1 MRLARGEEPDHR
13 ILILTGPGDVRRLL
27 LSGRNASVGGRA
39 PGATPAVVR
48 SGARAESV
56 LGAGERGR
64 VRKRCTRGGV
74 RSVTSV
80 LGRAE
85 FLHTLSASAIGPT
98 GRNVVLLPHA
108 ASSRGTMTSVALRV
122 FEPLVPPHAL
132 ASLLHSMIMPTLRSL
147 LDGGHLFVLM
157 TSGLIRCAL
166 RPPPPPDADFAALVV
181 APLPDAR
188 MLPAR
193 APQLVHTQV
202 AAARRDGDTDGSE
215 SVELEADCEEEEEE
229 QAMRQAADSR
239 ERDVRSGSDCGD
251 SDGETGPSAAF
262 HRQRSLRLPHP
273 HLGSLPRCP
282 PLLQLHCS
290 GTGPGQGL
298 SEMPAGLRGLAL
310 DIAAEWLDEYFTHGW
325 CACAFP
331 IAAGQ
336 AATRGHGVRAQR
348 SGSGRDVERAAV
360 AMARSMLTPR
370 LSSRV
375 SPRELKALV
384 SISVRAV
391 RQEWGQRR
399 GVGKGWEACGGR
411 GAAEAWGNRYAP
423 PRIYKVVGPGT
434 LSSQLLEGYLLD
446 GVGLGSDA
454 RRKRA
459 LLSKVDDGRGGGA
472 ESEGVLGGLVL
483 FSIALEPSP
492 PTAGHSA
499 VTWECR
505 GRADGGT
512 GCGSEAWVA
521 AGLSALSALVDKL
534 ASWHV
539 RVLVCQVSDCLLICS
554 IICLAISCRTHALV
568 CSVCPSRHVDAARNM
583 WTCLCYTGWPRAN
596 PPFQLRMWLFLPLS
610 FLSSSPC
617 ASVCMIVHLC
627 TCTHARA
634 HASGF
639 ACKCAHRCS
648 LLRPD
653 REESIQRCKRSVWN
667 EASWRSNE
675 PRFDTWVFRVCGC
688 GHACAHARLN
698 VCVCVCVCL
707 CVWSPENQC
716 HRIIMILSNKASR
729 P

>member
-1 MRLARGEEPDHR
+1 
-13 ILILTGPGDVRRLL
+13 
-27 LSGRNASVGGRA
+27 
-39 PGATPAVVR
+39 
-48 SGARAESV
+48 
-56 LGAGERGR
+56 
-64 VRKRCTRGGV
+64 
-74 RSVTSV
+74 
-80 LGRAE
+80 
-85 FLHTLSASAIGPT
+85 
-98 GRNVVLLPHA
+98 
-108 ASSRGTMTSVALRV
+108 
-122 FEPLVPPHAL
+122 
-132 ASLLHSMIMPTLRSL
+132 
-147 LDGGHLFVLM
+147 
-157 TSGLIRCAL
+157 
-166 RPPPPPDADFAALVV
+166 
-181 APLPDAR
+181 
-188 MLPAR
+188 
-193 APQLVHTQV
+193 
-202 AAARRDGDTDGSE
+202 
-215 SVELEADCEEEEEE
+215 
-229 QAMRQAADSR
+229 MRQAAEAR

-331 IAAGQ
+331 LAAGQ

-348 SGSGRDVERAAV
+348 SGSGSDVERAAV

-472 ESEGVLGGLVL
+472 ESQGVLGGLVL

-554 IICLAISCRTHALV
+554 IICLAILVGSTLWFALFVHCDMPTPPEICGRVCVIPAGRARILLSNSHVAVSAVVFSVIKSVCICMHDFTFVHMHARARTHLALHANVLTDAHCSGPTERNPSSGASAVFGTRHRGDRTSLASTHGCFV
-568 CSVCPSRHVDAARNM
+568 CVDAAM
-583 WTCLCYTGWPRAN
+583 RA
-596 PPFQLRMWLFLPLS
+596 R
-610 FLSSSPC
+610 
-617 ASVCMIVHLC
+617 
-627 TCTHARA
+627 TRA
-634 HASGF
+634 
-639 ACKCAHRCS
+639 
-648 LLRPD
+648 
-653 REESIQRCKRSVWN
+653 
-667 EASWRSNE
+667 
-675 PRFDTWVFRVCGC
+675 
-688 GHACAHARLN
+688 
-698 VCVCVCVCL
+698 
-707 CVWSPENQC
+707 
-716 HRIIMILSNKASR
+716 
-729 P
+729 